1 MGSRFRVEMRWVVLI
16 AGYVGLL
23 VGFRKLGG
31 FRAAGDA
38 ITAWGRVT
46 AAERRKKIES
56 LFKG

>member
-1 MGSRFRVEMRWVVLI
+1 MKWLVLI

-23 VGFRKLGG
+23 IGFRKLGG

>member
-1 MGSRFRVEMRWVVLI
+1 MGVDFREMKWLFLI
-16 AGYVGLL
+16 VGYVGVL

-38 ITAWGRVT
+38 IAAWGRAS
-46 AAERRKKIES
+46 AAERRQRIES

>member
-1 MGSRFRVEMRWVVLI
+1 MVKWLILI

-38 ITAWGRVT
+38 IAAWGRSS
-46 AAERRKKIES
+46 AAEQRKKIEG
-56 LFKG
+56 LLKG